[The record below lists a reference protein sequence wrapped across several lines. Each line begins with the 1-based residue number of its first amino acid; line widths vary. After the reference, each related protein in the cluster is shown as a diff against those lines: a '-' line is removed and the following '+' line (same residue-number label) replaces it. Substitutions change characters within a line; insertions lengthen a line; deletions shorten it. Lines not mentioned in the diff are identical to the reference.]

1 MLGYD
6 VVYIGITAATSTV
19 SASKGGIDGTLV
31 LAIIATIAG
40 VVSAIGVITGGLY
53 WYRTRRARR
62 DREQRE
68 AAQTADIAEMGDAI
82 VDLKTM
88 VTSLADEMRGRA
100 PRPQVRFSTSDG
112 PTPAVIVRIP
122 AVPEVDAEAIVE
134 NELAAIRAT
143 RPPIERPP
151 AAPRSTETAGGAASG
166 DIAGA
171 FGAIS
176 KILETQRRLGS
187 GVGFGGAKY
196 LPVTE
201 EDYSAFEKQLERY
214 ADEVRTFVRNWLGY
228 LAKRRIAIAFAAQV
242 DNDGGAP
249 AEEARIKIHFPEPC
263 DEAEW
268 PERPSLPTRPKFG
281 RRLNPAYPANRLG
294 ALNLRAPYMPRIP
307 NIAPINFQR
316 DHSGPHY
323 RKGSLEV
330 SYDYDSLPH
339 HDTVELDPF
348 VVGIP
353 ESGVY
358 TVRWTIGAKNLV
370 HLEEGTLQVEIIY
383 EEADSKPVTTLGDLV
398 KARHSSA

>member
-1 MLGYD
+1 MPGHD
-6 VVYIGITAATSTV
+6 VVYMGITAATSTV
-19 SASKGGIDGTLV
+19 SASKGGIDSTLV

-53 WYRTRRARR
+53 WHRTRRARR

-68 AAQTADIAEMGDAI
+68 AEQTADIAEMGDAI

-122 AVPEVDAEAIVE
+122 AVPELDAEAIVE
-134 NELAAIRAT
+134 NELGAIRAT
-143 RPPIERPP
+143 RPLIERPI
-151 AAPRSTETAGGAASG
+151 AAPPRSTETAGDAASG

-176 KILETQRRLGS
+176 KILQTQRRL
-187 GVGFGGAKY
+187 GFGGAKY

-214 ADEVRTFVRNWLGY
+214 AGEVRTFVRNWLGY
-228 LAKRRIAIAFAAQV
+228 LAKRRVAIAFAAQV

-249 AEEARIKIHFPEPC
+249 AEEARIKLHFPDPC

-268 PERPSLPTRPKFG
+268 PERPNLPTRPKFE
-281 RRLNPAYPANRLG
+281 RRLNPAYPGNRLG
-294 ALNLRAPYMPRIP
+294 ALNLGRAPYIPRIP
-307 NIAPINFQR
+307 DIAPINFQR

-323 RKGSLEV
+323 RNGSLEV

-348 VVGIP
+348 LVGIP

-383 EEADSKPVTTLGDLV
+383 EEGDSKPVTTLGDLV